1 MKTLQEIRSL
11 AEQAGVDEHVI
22 CWNYVDALEDVQTE
36 LAEIIEGLKEAP
48 NYYRTPWKFA
58 IETPGFNEAIEKAVA
73 ALETARLLC
82 VEESADYY
90 ELSLN
95 LDDNEE
101 ESDEEN

>member
-82 VEESADYY
+82 VEESADYFDLGY
-90 ELSLN
+90 ALN
-95 LDDNEE
+95 NGE